1 MSFFNA
7 AINYLADRRH
17 LRQVILGAVGL
28 LILGAAVLF
37 GSDIEKL
44 LNPPQ
49 SSAAYTLPP
58 GAELAWQV
66 SSNSL
71 NYSRS
76 SAQLVDVTS
85 NGKRYLYL
93 IGGID
98 KRQDSEGKQRVFLV
112 DNVERLPL
120 GPDGAPLSGN
130 AIWESSPSTGWG
142 KMNSGHAGFKAFQY
156 GQYLYVVSGDIH
168 VPNVDDPSIDNP
180 LLFSTIERLDL
191 SDPNAAWQVYGLLT
205 GVNFYPEILLDGNQL
220 HVVGGIYGNPF
231 TGASRYNW
239 GPYLDILDPL
249 SISDDAAKWD
259 SVYKTKTRIGDV
271 GVSLPDGLPGAVI
284 RTGLVATVVEPDLSL
299 SSSAGVQA
307 QQVTPESN
315 NFAKQLSDQLI
326 KGNFAATVSE
336 HYIIQLDNAPNVR
349 FKGELG
355 VNESNTIT
363 TDYLGRK
370 LSESWPT
377 VSERDKVGHLAHLRF
392 EMILGVDPQYGTWA
406 EVQPVPQGRYGFKL
420 IKNNN
425 EILLFGGA
433 SWNSPTGEFGA
444 LNHDYPF
451 WVIDDE
457 EMYYQVLSPNYPYP
471 IIYQYVGNI
480 AYKYFPATKRWQGT
494 NGSHAGATDGGL
506 PHGDTDL
513 SATYAFHDSSL
524 SKKGRAFFGFAKVE
538 SGSDNFE
545 YVAVGG
551 LESGDKSASYPA
563 FVHITITD
571 RVERFTSSGWVS
583 NVDDY
588 IKNDY
593 PKPYNPSAIGINDQ
607 VVLFDGQTQFREGEG
622 LVADPPYSELNNHV
636 PDYRKPANNDVSMLS
651 AGQWFDMAGFGEQVD
666 GQTRGIPD
674 LIFSAVLD
682 VRSAAVGGGT
692 TVYIYKVGGSTPSL
706 DYLPVKSSAVQIL
719 GPFTYGQGGKV
730 DWSKSYLTVEPQDGS
745 TADPPVLKADGS
757 DYATVTLHAVDYLSQ
772 PVQVQDGTAVTLY
785 TLNDDGTNRSF
796 HPAIKKSDK
805 PDWIE
810 VVGYTTSPSGWGAD
824 YTDQFVLIDRG
835 ANEDGNT
842 ATSLGEAQFT
852 ISSRVPTSPQLHLKI
867 HAINIKQN
875 PSLSLPTPIGDQPLI
890 FTADGVP
897 DDQYST
903 VEADPEQVEVGGTS
917 TVTVTLKDHDQ
928 IPVADYSV
936 RLFTM
941 PSLSMGG
948 QGAPITID
956 PTIDTTNT
964 EGKATFSVSADVAL
978 LVMVQ
983 ARYAIND
990 DFLAE
995 SPYEHSVMLNDSAF
1009 IEFKAFIV
1017 SLSPNHAFQGSQL
1030 PVSALG
1036 KGTHWQ
1042 TGKTQA
1048 QFIAPATLSFSLN
1061 TGGDGTDI
1069 YSHHYVADGRTIIPL
1084 KLMAPGYPNKQA
1096 TLTVLSGGDL
1106 MSSDYV
1112 KTMTVTTDS
1121 EGVAT
1126 FSYRVGTEPGI
1137 SKIHAQVSGGPT
1149 DELWLIEEDPQLHPY
1164 ELRVFADP
1172 SSLGGSITQSRIQ
1185 AVVYA
1190 YGERLQEE
1198 GIEITLDSD
1207 DSGTFSD
1214 DHPTTD
1220 ANGIAQAMY
1229 NKDSSPG
1236 PVRIFATTAYG
1247 SNFVADQILVS
1258 KSSVSGNITFSGLG
1272 ITDPTHL
1279 TINDVLVPNDAVVG
1293 DWTVQVTTA
1302 SNLPGEPGEVVSA
1315 IFTVDPYN
1323 VISGPALTPPLS
1335 PSGGL
1340 RGTTITLSVNGND
1353 DTHFF
1358 KGADTRSLV
1367 RFVPPTGSPAGSEN
1381 GIKVDDDS
1389 LVVVSPTQLHVSINI
1404 REFAV
1409 TGLWDISVTTGNEVA
1424 IMPGIGDFLV
1434 SDESNYVL
1442 DIYSDAPNSKLPRD
1456 GNARAKITVFLAQI
1470 DPLNGQR
1477 TPLGGVDVTLVN
1489 DDAGTLAPKD
1499 NQGRTIIRTSNGS
1512 IGKGKGFAEATYKVD
1527 AGDTNEPVTIT
1538 ASASPVEGIDVAN
1551 FTTILKEVTP
1561 YTGFVVSANPAELP
1575 LQGEPSIST
1584 LSFTGLPPGAHQ
1596 VTFELNDSP
1605 KGHIDS
1611 NANPTTTTTRYIA
1624 DDIRIPETV
1633 EFRAWTTLPGIG
1645 IVWSNT
1651 ATIEVGLADSKYKLT
1666 SLTAAPDHVQA
1677 GSTETSTI
1685 TAHLTY
1691 NNNPVV
1697 GWPIEF
1703 EVVNGGFGDYVTP
1716 PRANTVN
1723 GNAVTTFVPG
1733 PLPANVIV
1741 RARAVGLSL
1750 VKEVVITKDV
1760 NQTIDPLRS
1769 SMWAAPTHVPIS
1781 DGSKYSVV
1789 TVLLKNSNDTPL
1801 SGKTVTLTASLG
1813 TVRKGDGTPGN
1824 TGVTDGTG
1832 RVRFRVS
1839 STALGTSTISASVDS
1854 YHPTTQIVFETGTLI
1869 TQRIKVVVPFQARDY
1884 DNEVLIYLKKNGSL
1898 SDADVFVNG
1907 YYTKN
1912 PQPNNELADLNAT
1925 TIYLRPNT
1933 TYRVWVKG
1941 RYHLAKSQ
1949 TFITGGT
1956 DMGANENPVAI
1967 TFTELAVGDLLPNTH
1982 RVNNNDVPLPFHD
1995 NAVNVVDLPPIYSA
2009 WFQNADIPDFLRDF
2023 VINTADWLY
2032 WFNNYG
2038 NGELGG
2044 PPPYDQ
2050 RL

>member
-44 LNPPQ
+44 LNPPK
-49 SSAAYTLPP
+49 SSAAYAPPP
-58 GAELAWQV
+58 GAEQAWQV
-66 SSNSL
+66 SSGL
-71 NYSRS
+71 NHSRS

-93 IGGID
+93 IGGIE
-98 KRQDSEGKQRVFLV
+98 KRQDSEGKQRISLV
-112 DNVERLPL
+112 NSVERLPL
-120 GPDGAPLSGN
+120 GADGATLEN
-130 AIWESSPSTGWG
+130 AIWESGPLDGWG

-156 GQYLYVVSGDIH
+156 GEYLYVVSGDIH
-168 VPNVDDPSIDNP
+168 VPNVNDTSIDNP
-180 LLFSTIERLDL
+180 LLFSTIERLKL
-191 SDPNAAWQVYGLLT
+191 SDPNPTWQVYGLLT
-205 GVNFYPEILLDGNQL
+205 GVNFYPEILLDSSQL

-231 TGASRYNW
+231 TGASRYSW

-249 SISDDAAKWD
+249 SMSDDAAKWD
-259 SVYKTKTRIGDV
+259 SVYKVKPRIGDV
-271 GVSLPDGLPGAVI
+271 GVSLPDGPPGAVI
-284 RTGLVATVVEPDLSL
+284 RTGLVTVIVEPDLSI

-307 QQVTPESN
+307 QQVTTDSS
-315 NFAKQLSDQLI
+315 NFAKQLSDFLLQG
-326 KGNFAATVSE
+326 KFATTVSE
-336 HYIIQLDNAPNVR
+336 HYIIQLDSVPKVL

-355 VNESNTIT
+355 VNKNNTIT
-363 TDYLGRK
+363 TDYLGEK
-370 LSESWPT
+370 LSENWPT
-377 VSERDKVGHLAHLRF
+377 VPNQSKVGHLAHLRF
-392 EMILGVDPQYGTWA
+392 EMYVGASYQSEATWA

-420 IKNNN
+420 IKNDN

-433 SWNSPTGEFGA
+433 SWNSPIGKFGA
-444 LNHDYPF
+444 LAHDYPF
-451 WVIDDE
+451 WVIDDDE
-457 EMYYQVLSPNYPYP
+457 EMYYQVVSSGYPP
-471 IIYQYVGNI
+471 TIIYQYVGDI
-480 AYKYFPATKRWQGT
+480 AYKYDSSAQSWQGT
-494 NGSHAGATDGGL
+494 NGSRAGTTDGGL
-506 PHGDTDL
+506 PRGGTDL
-513 SATYAFHDSSL
+513 SATYAFHDISGA
-524 SKKGRAFFGFAKVE
+524 KKGRAFFGFAKVE
-538 SGSDNFE
+538 SGSNNSE

-551 LESGDKSASYPA
+551 LESAGKSTSYPA

-583 NVDDY
+583 DTY
-588 IKNDY
+588 IENDY
-593 PKPYNPSAIGINDQ
+593 SKPYNPSAIGINDQ

-622 LVADPPYSELNNHV
+622 LVADPSYSELNNHV
-636 PDYRKPANNDVSMLS
+636 PDYRKPANNSVSMLS
-651 AGQWFDMAGFGEQVD
+651 AGQWFEMAGFGDQ
-666 GQTRGIPD
+666 GRGIPN

-682 VRSAAVGGGT
+682 VRSAATGGGT

-706 DYLPVKSSAVQIL
+706 DYLPTNSTAVQIL

-757 DYATVTLHAVDYLSQ
+757 DYATVTLHAVDGQSQ

-796 HPAIKKSDK
+796 HPAIRRPDK

-810 VVGYTTSPSGWGAD
+810 IVGYTTSPSGWGSAGTD
-824 YTDQFVLIDRG
+824 YTNQFVLIDRG
-835 ANEDGNT
+835 ANEDGNA

-852 ISSRVPTSPQLHLKI
+852 ISSRVPTNPQLRLKI
-867 HAINIKQN
+867 HAINIRAN

-890 FTADGVP
+890 FTADGAP

-903 VEADPEQVEVGGTS
+903 VEANPEQVEVGGTS

-928 IPVADYSV
+928 IPVVGYSV
-936 RLFTM
+936 RIFTM
-941 PSLSMGG
+941 ASLPMGG
-948 QGAPITID
+948 PGGPITIT
-956 PTIDTTNT
+956 PIIGTTDA

-978 LVMVQ
+978 LVMVK
-983 ARYAIND
+983 ARYAISR

-1009 IEFKAFIV
+1009 IEFKAFVV

-1030 PVSALG
+1030 PVDALG

-1048 QFIAPATLSFSLN
+1048 QFIAPATISFSLN
-1061 TGGDGTDI
+1061 TGGDI
-1069 YSHHYVADGRTIIPL
+1069 YSRHYVADGRTVIPL
-1084 KLMAPGYPNKQA
+1084 RLMAPEHPNKQV
-1096 TLTVLSGGDL
+1096 TLTVLIGGHL

-1126 FSYRVGTEPGI
+1126 FSYRVGAVPGI
-1137 SKIHAQVSGGPT
+1137 SEIRAQVSGGPT

-1172 SSLGGSITQSRIQ
+1172 SSLGGSVTQSRIQ

-1198 GIEITLDSD
+1198 GIEISLDSD

-1220 ANGIAQAMY
+1220 ANGIAQSMY

-1236 PVRIFATTAYG
+1236 PVRIFATAIYG
-1247 SNFVADQILVS
+1247 SNFVADQVLVS
-1258 KSSVSGNITFSGLG
+1258 KSSASGNITFSGLG
-1272 ITDPTHL
+1272 ITDLTDL
-1279 TINDVLVPNDAVVG
+1279 TINGVLIPNDAVVG

-1302 SNLPGEPGEVVSA
+1302 SDLPGEPGEVVSA
-1315 IFTVDPYN
+1315 IFTVDSYN
-1323 VISGPALTPPLS
+1323 PPGGPVLTPPLS
-1335 PSGGL
+1335 PSRGL
-1340 RGTTITLSVNGND
+1340 RGETITLSVNGD
-1353 DTHFF
+1353 GTHFF
-1358 KGADTRSLV
+1358 KGANTRSLV
-1367 RFVPPTGSPAGSEN
+1367 CFVPPANSPAGSEN
-1381 GIKVDDDS
+1381 GIEVDDAS
-1389 LVVVSPTQLHVSINI
+1389 LVVVSPIQLRVSINI

-1409 TGLWDISVTTGNEVA
+1409 TGLWDISVTTGSEVA
-1424 IMPGIGDFLV
+1424 IMPGIGDFFV

-1442 DIYSDAPNSKLPRD
+1442 DIYSDAPNGKLPRD

-1477 TPLGGVDVTLVN
+1477 TPLGNVDVTLVN
-1489 DDAGTLAPKD
+1489 DDAGTLTPKD
-1499 NQGRTIIRTSNGS
+1499 DQGHTIIRTNNSG
-1512 IGKGKGFAEATYKVD
+1512 IGKGFAEATYKVD
-1527 AGDTNEPVTIT
+1527 AGDINEPVTIT

-1551 FTTILKEVTP
+1551 FTMILKEITP
-1561 YTGFVVSANPAELP
+1561 YVGFTVSASPNALP
-1575 LQGEPSIST
+1575 LQGEPHIAT
-1584 LSFTGLPPGAHQ
+1584 LSFAGLPAGTHQ
-1596 VTFELNDSP
+1596 VTFGLNGSP

-1611 NANPTTTTTRYIA
+1611 NTNPTTTTTRYIA
-1624 DDIRIPETV
+1624 DTNRIPETV

-1645 IVWSNT
+1645 IVWSDL
-1651 ATIEVGLADSKYKLT
+1651 AFIEVGLVDYKYKLT
-1666 SLTAAPDHVQA
+1666 SLTAVPNHVQA

-1703 EVVNGGFGDYVTP
+1703 EIVNGGFGDYVTL
-1716 PRANTVN
+1716 PRVNTVN

-1750 VKEVVITKDV
+1750 IKEVIITKDV

-1769 SMWAAPTHVPIS
+1769 SIWATPTHVPTS
-1781 DGSKYSVV
+1781 TDGSKYSVV
-1789 TVLLKNSNDTPL
+1789 TVLLRNNNDTPL
-1801 SGKTVTLTASLG
+1801 SGKSVTLTSSRLQD
-1813 TVRKGDGTPGN
+1813 TVRKGDGTAGN
-1824 TGVTDGTG
+1824 TGITDGTG
-1832 RVRFRVS
+1832 RVKFRVS
-1839 STALGTSTISASVDS
+1839 SGTTGTSMISASVDS
-1854 YHPTTQIVFETGTLI
+1854 YHPTTQIIFETGTLI
-1869 TQRIKVVVPFQARDY
+1869 AQRIKVVVPFQARDY
-1884 DNEVLIYLKKNGSL
+1884 DNEVLIYLKQNGSL

-1907 YYTKN
+1907 YYIKN
-1912 PQPNNELADLNAT
+1912 PRPNNELADLNAT
-1925 TIYLRPNT
+1925 TLYLRPNT

-1956 DMGANENPVAI
+1956 NMGANESPIAI
-1967 TFTELAVGDLLPNTH
+1967 TFTELAVSDLLPNTR
-1982 RVNNNDVPLPFHD
+1982 RVNNNDIPLPFHD

-2032 WFNNYG
+2032 WFSNYG
-2038 NGELGG
+2038 NGEPGG